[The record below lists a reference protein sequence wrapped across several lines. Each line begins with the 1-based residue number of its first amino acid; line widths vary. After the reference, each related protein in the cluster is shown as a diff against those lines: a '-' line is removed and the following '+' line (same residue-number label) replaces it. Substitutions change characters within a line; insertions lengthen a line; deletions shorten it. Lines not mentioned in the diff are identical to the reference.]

1 MVYIIISFLS
11 LYRKSF
17 STLIEG
23 GDSIMQI
30 VDSTIVVALI
40 SFAGTVLGSMLGV
53 LKSNDKTLYRIEQL
67 EKKVEAHNQLVERM
81 TIVEQETKAN
91 EQRLERLEMEEI

>member
-1 MVYIIISFLS
+1 
-11 LYRKSF
+11 
-17 STLIEG
+17 
-23 GDSIMQI
+23 MQI

>member
-67 EKKVEAHNQLVERM
+67 EKKLKLIINL
-81 TIVEQETKAN
+81 
-91 EQRLERLEMEEI
+91 